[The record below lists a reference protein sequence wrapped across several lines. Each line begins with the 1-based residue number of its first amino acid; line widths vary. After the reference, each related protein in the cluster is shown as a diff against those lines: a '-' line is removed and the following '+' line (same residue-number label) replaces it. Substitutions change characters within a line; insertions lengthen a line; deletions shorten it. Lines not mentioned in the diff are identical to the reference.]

1 MLAPIPHQPESF
13 EPGRLCE
20 GGENRNGIHVI
31 TNFTR
36 LCA

>member
-20 GGENRNGIHVI
+20 CGKNRNGIH
-31 TNFTR
+31 
-36 LCA
+36 